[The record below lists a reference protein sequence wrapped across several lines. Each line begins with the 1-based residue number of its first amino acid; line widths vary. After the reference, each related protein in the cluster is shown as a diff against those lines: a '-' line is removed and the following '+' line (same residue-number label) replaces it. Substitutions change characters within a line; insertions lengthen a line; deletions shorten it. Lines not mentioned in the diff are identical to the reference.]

1 MGQNLRVQK
10 PGLLDHL
17 ICACEQHRRGAAAS
31 WPLAARAQQAAR
43 VPRIGWIAIG
53 TPQGSEFFEAVRQGL
68 RQLGYVEGQSVII
81 EPRWT
86 ADIGDRVPELVRELL
101 ALNVQVIVA
110 QGAIVPLV
118 RRVIESTPVVFGY
131 SGDPVEAGLV
141 NSFSRPGGNFTGATF
156 MSYELNAKR
165 VELLREAFPHVKRL
179 AILSNP
185 LHPGEPSELKESE
198 KGAKRL
204 GIELSYAQMR
214 SVAEIEPALERIRE
228 AGAEGMIVLP
238 DGLVMLH
245 RRKIIEF
252 AALQRIPV
260 ISGWSEFAR
269 SGGTMTYG
277 PNLKAVF
284 QRLAI
289 YVDKILKGANPGELA
304 VEQPTKFE
312 LVINLEAANALGLEV
327 PVAKLW
333 RKVCGVTHLV
343 ISAICAA
350 AWQARVSCRV
360 VRGLIGSW
368 PGNSQPCGRAMRYQ
382 SRRSFSSAGDNIAWR
397 SLRPLPCSTR
407 SIMRL
412 ESTSDIL
419 SETTSETRSPANLLE
434 QKNDIRVIQV
444 LLGHAKLD
452 TTALY
457 THVATN
463 TIREII
469 SPLDRLTPLM
479 PKKDK
484 KDEAKE
490 EPKHEPP
497 A

>member
-1 MGQNLRVQK
+1 VKRREFIT
-10 PGLLDHL
+10 LLG
-17 ICACEQHRRGAAAS
+17 GAAT

-81 EPRWT
+81 EPRWP

-118 RRVIESTPVVFGY
+118 RRLIEATPVVFGY

-198 KGAKRL
+198 KGAERL

-214 SVAEIEPALERIRE
+214 SVAEIEPALARVRE

-245 RRKIIEF
+245 RRKNHRICST
-252 AALQRIPV
+252 AAYSRYFWMVRIRQIGRHHDLRTQPQSC
-260 ISGWSEFAR
+260 IPAAGNIRRRDS
-269 SGGTMTYG
+269 
-277 PNLKAVF
+277 
-284 QRLAI
+284 Q
-289 YVDKILKGANPGELA
+289 GANPGELA

-312 LVINLEAANALGLEV
+312 LVINLKAAKALGLEV
-327 PVAKLW
+327 PPMLLA
-333 RKVCGVTHLV
+333 RADEV
-343 ISAICAA
+343 I
-350 AWQARVSCRV
+350 
-360 VRGLIGSW
+360 
-368 PGNSQPCGRAMRYQ
+368 
-382 SRRSFSSAGDNIAWR
+382 
-397 SLRPLPCSTR
+397 
-407 SIMRL
+407 
-412 ESTSDIL
+412 E
-419 SETTSETRSPANLLE
+419 
-434 QKNDIRVIQV
+434 
-444 LLGHAKLD
+444 
-452 TTALY
+452 
-457 THVATN
+457 
-463 TIREII
+463 
-469 SPLDRLTPLM
+469 
-479 PKKDK
+479 
-484 KDEAKE
+484 
-490 EPKHEPP
+490 
-497 A
+497 